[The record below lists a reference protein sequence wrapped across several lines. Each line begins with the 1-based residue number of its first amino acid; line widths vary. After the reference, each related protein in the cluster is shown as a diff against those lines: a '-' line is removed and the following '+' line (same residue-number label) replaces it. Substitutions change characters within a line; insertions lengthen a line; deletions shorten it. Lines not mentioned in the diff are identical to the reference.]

1 MNKFSFAVVFTWML
15 AIVCVQSAVDHERR
29 LLEFLEDR
37 IPKHTLPS
45 LQNDTGINLIAK
57 HTSIDLKKQNWLR
70 VRGGFRKGG
79 GGRTLFL
86 RRFDPLQTQRVSSLY
101 YFEISSF
108 GDRP

>member
-1 MNKFSFAVVFTWML
+1 MNKFSFVVVFTWML

-79 GGRTLFL
+79 VDAFSSEIRFPADPKGVLFVL
-86 RRFDPLQTQRVSSLY
+86 F
-101 YFEISSF
+101 
-108 GDRP
+108 